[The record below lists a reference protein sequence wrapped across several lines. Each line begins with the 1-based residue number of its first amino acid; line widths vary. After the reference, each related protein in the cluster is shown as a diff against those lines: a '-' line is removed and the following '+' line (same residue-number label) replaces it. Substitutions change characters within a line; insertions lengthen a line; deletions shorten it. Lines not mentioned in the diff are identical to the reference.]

1 MVEFATRMKL
11 IPLLLVACLGSLA
24 STGQIMFERLHKID
38 TLVEYNDIILTSDGG
53 YAAVGECGGQNFNF
67 TGQNLALVT
76 KMDVLGDTM
85 WTRTYDEF
93 TFWRRRNHIVETN
106 AGNYVF
112 AGTSYLP
119 NVSYG
124 DRPAFSQIDANGDTL
139 WRRAFNP
146 TTIGQSY
153 TGDLIKSNDGNIVV
167 AGQITAVVPNDSSSL
182 FLTKLNLLGDT
193 IWSKK
198 YGHRSNGQIHC
209 VKQTADG
216 GYILGGYIRM
226 NPFQSNLSG
235 LLLIKTDAVGDTL
248 WTKQY
253 NSSMI
258 TNYGYISDIVEVA
271 GGYTATFSVDAGG
284 WNHENGI
291 MQVNSNGGVVWSKLL
306 RRPNTQ
312 NISTSIVSNANGYA
326 IAGTTTLSFG
336 NQAMYLAQLD
346 FNGDTL
352 WTKGY
357 QADISG
363 VGPTNSEVRS
373 MKATNDGG
381 YILAGLCVQS
391 GFQYQTRGYIVKT
404 DDVGNSGC
412 ATIHPG
418 LETATISFTE
428 NGAPLPV
435 KASTPIIPFGNDAM
449 SSGISDSTICGT
461 QAAMIVWPGDANFDG
476 TANNLDYLYIGLA
489 NDSIGAPR
497 ASQSTAWT
505 AFPATP
511 WVSDFVT
518 ADNYAHADCDGNGQ
532 VQAGDT
538 IATINNYDQVHSTPP
553 AVIDSATVLNA
564 PIYFVA
570 ADSVGASDQVII
582 DVYAGTNSLP
592 VNDLHGVAF
601 TISYDTS
608 LVEQG
613 SVQISFPNSW
623 IGTPGND
630 VWAMSMDNY
639 DDGEIDIALTRFD
652 LQDQS
657 GFGKIAVMAIV
668 MPDDIS
674 LIGDQFSRAES
685 EVVSDTLRLDI
696 KDVLALSSVENAIP
710 LYRNSDSIVVY
721 QLIDGVQEVD
731 LEKELKLYPNPT
743 NAILNVE
750 MKNSRIVEYRILNL
764 LGQEVQTESV
774 GLQHNISIDTQ
785 SIPKGSYLIS
795 IQTEN
800 GLITKLFQRL

>member
-1 MVEFATRMKL
+1 MKL